1 MALQTESSGINK
13 GYQMS
18 QEGFLEGAIDYYA
31 QGLRIDN
38 MKFELLFNLG
48 WIYNTMNRWSVA
60 LHWMAK
66 AHITNPDEVRPLYGL
81 AVITLKLAQY
91 RESLD
96 LTLQASSMQIDDEIM
111 KINLLYLTAV
121 INK

>member
-48 WIYNTMNRWSVA
+48 
-60 LHWMAK
+60 
-66 AHITNPDEVRPLYGL
+66 
-81 AVITLKLAQY
+81 
-91 RESLD
+91 
-96 LTLQASSMQIDDEIM
+96 
-111 KINLLYLTAV
+111 
-121 INK
+121 